1 MSKTKT
7 GPVSIDHD
15 FLRSVDGLTD
25 LQGQEYINHRG
36 LLALGHLHGLTE
48 VSVSLLSFDPE
59 SGHAIVSATATG
71 ERGTFTDIADA
82 SPSNVG
88 PRTKNATPRMSSTRA
103 INRCLRLF
111 LGVGAT
117 TAEEI
122 GPEPSTVTRPAS
134 RAPTSAPAAA
144 APAAPSANG
153 EGLCPHC
160 GSDLWDNRE
169 QRRKGGKR
177 PAWKSR
183 NTSCDGGKPY
193 NGQPSP
199 WIQWDG
205 LPIPGEQPSAEAA
218 GQAYKKPRS
227 YRDDPNPFVAP
238 QAAAKPPIESYDDP
252 DVPF

>member
-7 GPVSIDHD
+7 GPVTIDHD

-36 LLALGHLHGLTE
+36 LLALGHLHGLAE
-48 VSVSLLSFDPE
+48 VSVSLLSFEPE
-59 SGHAIVSATATG
+59 TGHAIVTATATG

-88 PRTKNATPRMSSTRA
+88 PRTKTATPRMGSTRA
-103 INRCLRLF
+103 INRSLRLY
-111 LGVGAT
+111 LGIGAT

-122 GPEPSTVTRPAS
+122 GPEPSNLSTATRAPAS
-134 RAPTSAPAAA
+134 RATPKAAA
-144 APAAPSANG
+144 SPQANG
-153 EGLCPHC
+153 EGTCPHC

-169 QRRKGGKR
+169 QRRNGGKR
-177 PAWKSR
+177 PAWKCR

-193 NGQPSP
+193 NGQPSQ
-199 WIQWDG
+199 WIQWDAD
-205 LPIPGEQPSAEAA
+205 PVPGASASVGEEIQSAA
-218 GQAYKKPRS
+218 AAAAYQAPRS
-227 YRDDPNPFVAP
+227 YRNDPNPFVSP
-238 QAAAKPPIESYDDP
+238 QDDP